1 MDRMCMLAPWKLV
14 PEESQEG
21 PWGMQRETRGR
32 LCYASGARVLLAAS
46 AAPVAKAD
54 TRQPMDLSFRALAL
68 LLAVW
73 VDAQKTSFILR
84 PPISGA
90 LTRAEV
96 TSRLRSFSFPAVRE
110 RRLSS
115 FPGVSK
121 RFREDWQLDVDDLI
135 EQVKVA
141 PGRQGEAVVTW
152 LTKDRHLPSALQYAA
167 AGSLFRRRADGQVN
181 VYTMQICLP
190 NSEVMLDPLLG
201 PPGDAS
207 FRLFEGLVTVN
218 VYTMQICLPN
228 SEVMLDPLLGPPNIA
243 FDFNQLTALINSSSF
258 LPKDSDSWR
267 YLPPEGDPWDFLART
282 NYCIDYKNPK
292 AYYTSPYI
300 HSVTLTNLR
309 GSTDYNFQP
318 LGSSRRFS
326 FRTPPEV
333 GAPGPYKLGVWA
345 DVGVTNV
352 SFAVMTKML
361 QLDPDLLLTVGDL
374 SYADGWA
381 ERWDIFGVM
390 MEPLMSSRYHLAVP
404 GNHEIIQN
412 NGIDLIHRYPMPFRE
427 SGSESPFMFAHESGP
442 VFVIGMAGSYSETD
456 AGSAQWVFV
465 EEKLRQVNRA
475 RTPWVIVMFHT
486 PWYNSNNAHY
496 LEGIKHQW
504 DMEQMLYNHGVDI
517 VFNGHVHSYER
528 SHPVFNFSK
537 DECGITHIVVG
548 DAGNYEDDC
557 NRGVII
563 YGHGLRLYWIVA
575 VDCIR
580 TVLYGAVLIW
590 MQVLIAARL
599 DLLEQSSQMNYCSAC
614 IWKIIWVQ
622 VFNFVVNALLACA
635 FAAQRLSDSFVYA
648 PTAVLPA
655 SLSLTSLLSWLCN
668 MVASMVAIFALTCS
682 YLQLRR
688 VLHAAKLDGASLA
701 VRLPADSHSGD
712 VQPSQA
718 AWGPEWRAKVEE
730 LSLRGFNLAAKLLE
744 EDDDLLSEMLQKSA
758 RLDDSYWICAFAVN
772 QHTSIC
778 HHNPYDRD
786 PFTNELY
793 PECKCKSINVGDP
806 GGRSAASEINK
817 FDDMMHHLAATG
829 SCRQVIAVDQ
839 HLELFNRAWCV
850 AEIAEARRL
859 QMKQSLKLASKATLH
874 QRAGTL
880 KNLDVRSMRASS
892 DMDKKIILDKI
903 KSSTNI
909 DQFNE
914 ELQALIFDPRHW
926 EGPATYEGHPPGWK
940 LPQPPWSA
948 FREASYGPGMLTVLN
963 ATHAEWKWHR
973 VACVYENKDHHP
985 VNLSKFTYDG
995 SRQSLGRTRPIT
1007 AYIWDGAS
1015 GPSEGP
1021 PCATESDNSEQ
1032 KFEASD
1038 MVMLVRNPGRC
1049 PNKGGAQKVAQLLR
1063 ASRRRETR
1071 AMHPAGSAALLVL
1084 PWVLTISGAAACCWR
1099 RRLAFAAPHAERLL
1113 QSETPGA

>member
-1 MDRMCMLAPWKLV
+1 MN
-14 PEESQEG
+14 
-21 PWGMQRETRGR
+21 
-32 LCYASGARVLLAAS
+32 
-46 AAPVAKAD
+46 
-54 TRQPMDLSFRALAL
+54 LSFRVLAL
-68 LLAVW
+68 LLTVW
-73 VDAQKTSFILR
+73 VDAQKTSFTLR

-96 TSRLRSFSFPAVRE
+96 ISRLRSFRPPAAPQ

-115 FPGVSK
+115 FPSVSK

-201 PPGDAS
+201 PP
-207 FRLFEGLVTVN
+207 
-218 VYTMQICLPN
+218 
-228 SEVMLDPLLGPPNIA
+228 NIA
-243 FDFNQLTALINSSSF
+243 FDFNQLSALINSSSF

-309 GSTDYNFQP
+309 GGTDYNFQP
-318 LGSSRRFS
+318 EGSSRRFS
-326 FRTPPEV
+326 FRTPPDV
-333 GAPGPYKLGVWA
+333 GVPGPYKLGVWA

-404 GNHEIIQN
+404 GNHELIQN

-427 SGSESPFMFAHESGP
+427 SGSGSPFMFAHESGP

-456 AGSAQWVFV
+456 TGSAQWVFV

-504 DMEQMLYNHGVDI
+504 DMEEMLYNHGVDV

-548 DAGNYEDDC
+548 DAGNYE
-557 NRGVII
+557 
-563 YGHGLRLYWIVA
+563 
-575 VDCIR
+575 
-580 TVLYGAVLIW
+580 
-590 MQVLIAARL
+590 
-599 DLLEQSSQMNYCSAC
+599 
-614 IWKIIWVQ
+614 
-622 VFNFVVNALLACA
+622 
-635 FAAQRLSDSFVYA
+635 
-648 PTAVLPA
+648 
-655 SLSLTSLLSWLCN
+655 
-668 MVASMVAIFALTCS
+668 
-682 YLQLRR
+682 
-688 VLHAAKLDGASLA
+688 
-701 VRLPADSHSGD
+701 
-712 VQPSQA
+712 
-718 AWGPEWRAKVEE
+718 
-730 LSLRGFNLAAKLLE
+730 
-744 EDDDLLSEMLQKSA
+744 
-758 RLDDSYWICAFAVN
+758 
-772 QHTSIC
+772 
-778 HHNPYDRD
+778 
-786 PFTNELY
+786 
-793 PECKCKSINVGDP
+793 
-806 GGRSAASEINK
+806 
-817 FDDMMHHLAATG
+817 
-829 SCRQVIAVDQ
+829 
-839 HLELFNRAWCV
+839 
-850 AEIAEARRL
+850 
-859 QMKQSLKLASKATLH
+859 
-874 QRAGTL
+874 
-880 KNLDVRSMRASS
+880 
-892 DMDKKIILDKI
+892 
-903 KSSTNI
+903 
-909 DQFNE
+909 
-914 ELQALIFDPRHW
+914 
-926 EGPATYEGHPPGWK
+926 GPATYEGRPPGWK
-940 LPQPPWSA
+940 FPQPAWSA

-963 ATHAEWKWHR
+963 ATHAEWRWHR

-1021 PCATESDNSEQ
+1021 PCTTESDNSDQ

-1038 MVMLVRNPGRC
+1038 MVMLVR
-1049 PNKGGAQKVAQLLR
+1049 
-1063 ASRRRETR
+1063 
-1071 AMHPAGSAALLVL
+1071 
-1084 PWVLTISGAAACCWR
+1084 
-1099 RRLAFAAPHAERLL
+1099 
-1113 QSETPGA
+1113 